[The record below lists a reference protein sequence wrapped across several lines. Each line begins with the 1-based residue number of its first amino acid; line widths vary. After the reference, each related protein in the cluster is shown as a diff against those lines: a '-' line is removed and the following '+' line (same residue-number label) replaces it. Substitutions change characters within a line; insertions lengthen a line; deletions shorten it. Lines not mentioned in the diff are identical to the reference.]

1 MQLSKVL
8 ARIQASNPPTFPPN
22 TRLYHTT
29 NAGFSAYLITANVLR
44 YKETTLPAHGFI
56 ASFTFYDPAQQG
68 EAVASRYAVGA
79 VELVNPK
86 VLHDVRSALIRE
98 AIRLQK
104 AAGVQNAEQSY

>member
-1 MQLSKVL
+1 MQLDKLL

-22 TRLYHTT
+22 TPLYHTT

-44 YKETTLPAHGFI
+44 YKAATLPAHSFTVT
-56 ASFTFYDPAQQG
+56 FTFYDPAQQG
-68 EAVASRYAVGA
+68 EAIASRYAVGA

-104 AAGVQNAEQSY
+104 AVGV